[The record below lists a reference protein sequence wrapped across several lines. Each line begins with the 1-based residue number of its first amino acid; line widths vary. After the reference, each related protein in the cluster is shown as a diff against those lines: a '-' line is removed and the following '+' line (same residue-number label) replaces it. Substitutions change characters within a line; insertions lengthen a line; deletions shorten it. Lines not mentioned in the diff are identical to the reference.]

1 MYRGCASSRG
11 CLGIWRVGKYAK
23 VYCWWSGAFFDSRFT
38 VKRRSGNGTWP
49 WDLRRPWCLHAC
61 HFSNTAILLM
71 SWRHCDASRTHSP
84 LNTVSWYPNTR
95 NDLKGIE
102 TFFVPKELPMRYCLH
117 SSLSRFLFVRL
128 YIHSPSGVPDYT
140 GRICRFAR
148 NSVPD
153 DRQKSSCRKWLYYS
167 ASFIKFDGN
176 V

>member
-1 MYRGCASSRG
+1 MYRGCASGRG

-38 VKRRSGNGTWP
+38 VKRRSRNGTWP

-71 SWRHCDASRTHSP
+71 SWRHCDASRTHSS

-95 NDLKGIE
+95 NDLKESRHFSSRKNCRCVIACTLLFRVFCSSVC
-102 TFFVPKELPMRYCLH
+102 TF
-117 SSLSRFLFVRL
+117 
-128 YIHSPSGVPDYT
+128 IHRPVSPIIPGQIY
-140 GRICRFAR
+140 RFAR

-167 ASFIKFDGN
+167 ASFIKFKGN